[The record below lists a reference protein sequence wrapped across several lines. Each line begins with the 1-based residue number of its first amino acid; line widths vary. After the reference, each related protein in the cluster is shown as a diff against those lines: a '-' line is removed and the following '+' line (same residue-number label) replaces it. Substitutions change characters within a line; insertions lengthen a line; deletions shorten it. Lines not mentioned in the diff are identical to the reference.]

1 MLQKGQWRE
10 VKGRTE
16 EKAGLER
23 GGGRRGASQNLEIQS
38 TKVEKDASKNNNNLD
53 IDLLSVEG

>member
-23 GGGRRGASQNLEIQS
+23 GGG
-38 TKVEKDASKNNNNLD
+38 
-53 IDLLSVEG
+53 LLKI